1 VAVSSYGGAG
11 VDQEPVTAGYAD
23 DFHSGFQQA
32 TGRDFDL
39 SQAPPTLS
47 YDGAKL
53 TAPLDLVGIP
63 RLRLQV
69 ASADVLPAGVRAGA
83 AAFQLDPKLYDVAPD
98 GTAKLLTRGAFA
110 QPLNAQDTTSARPQ
124 HAVAFDAF
132 GLSNVVP
139 AGHHVR
145 LTLST
150 SDAPYLRPENNPFA
164 VALFAG
170 SSVELPGGADM
181 VPTPPIG

>member
-1 VAVSSYGGAG
+1 MAVSSYGGAG
-11 VDQEPVTAGYAD
+11 LDQEPVTSKYAD
-23 DFHSGFQQA
+23 DFHSGFEQA

-47 YDGAKL
+47 YDGPVL
-53 TAPLDLVGIP
+53 TAAQNLVGIP

-69 ASADVLPAGVRAGA
+69 ASVDMLPAGVRAAA

-110 QPLNAQDTTSARPQ
+110 QPLDAQDPATAQPQ
-124 HAVAFDAF
+124 HEVAFDAF

-139 AGHHVR
+139 AGHHLR

-150 SDAPYLRPENNPFA
+150 SDVPYLRPENNPFA

-170 SSVELPGGADM
+170 SSVELPSGADM
-181 VPTPPIG
+181 VPTPKVG